1 MSAAT
6 RVLVLGGTAEA
17 RRLAAD
23 LVGEGVAVTSSL
35 AGRVSNPRLP
45 AGETHIG
52 GFGGPEGLAAWI
64 REHGVAAVVDATHPF
79 AARISA
85 TARTA
90 CERTGVPLLRLERPG
105 WSERPEDRWEWVDD
119 LGEAAAAVSRLGSR
133 VFLTIGRQ
141 GLGAFA
147 GVEKAWFLI
156 RCVDPPEAPLPPR
169 HHVLLDRGPYTIE
182 GELALIDEHGIDLV
196 VTKDSGGA
204 HTRAKLDA
212 ARARGVPVIV
222 VRRPRRA
229 EAATAHLP
237 SDVLGWVRAVRAAGS
252 HAGMLAPSDTRFG
265 EDDELLSGNR
275 RAFSP
280 PVKLPGVSCGL
291 EARLR

>member
-1 MSAAT
+1 MSTAG

-23 LVGEGVAVTSSL
+23 LVGVGVAVTSSL

-45 AGETHIG
+45 AGETQIG

-64 REHGVAAVVDATHPF
+64 GEHGVAAVVDATHPF

-85 TARTA
+85 TARAA
-90 CERTGVPLLRLERPG
+90 CERTGVPLLRLERSG
-105 WSERPEDRWEWVDD
+105 WSERRGDRWEWVDD
-119 LGEAAAAVSRLGSR
+119 LGDAAAAVSRLGSR

-141 GLGAFA
+141 GLGAFD
-147 GVEKAWFLI
+147 GVDEAWFLI

-169 HHVLLDRGPYTIE
+169 YHVLLDRGPYTIE
-182 GELALIDEHGIDLV
+182 GELALIDEYSIDLV

-212 ARARGVPVIV
+212 ARARALPVIV
-222 VRRPRRA
+222 VRRPHRP
-229 EAATAHLP
+229 EAATVHVP
-237 SDVLGWVRAVRAAGS
+237 SDALAWVRAVRAAGWD
-252 HAGMLAPSDTRFG
+252 AGMLAASDTHFG
-265 EDDELLSGNR
+265 
-275 RAFSP
+275 
-280 PVKLPGVSCGL
+280 
-291 EARLR
+291 